1 MTLHSVAS
9 LYPDS
14 PTEAERQLMITWLDL
29 FRDTITCPSCQGHF
43 AELLTNYRAQ
53 FPNMLYS
60 RRDFMLF
67 TFRAHN
73 DVNKRISKPVYSTV
87 SECFDLLR
95 NNVKFNKSVTFRI
108 SYINRITQH
117 WRVFQDASGMTAMKR
132 IHQMKKIE
140 IQYMTPRSN
149 EFEVIIPEDVVIVN
163 IGAPTM
169 SNGPRP
175 MEAVNVETRMMLSG
189 GRFRL
194 RR

>member
-1 MTLHSVAS
+1 
-9 LYPDS
+9 
-14 PTEAERQLMITWLDL
+14 
-29 FRDTITCPSCQGHF
+29 
-43 AELLTNYRAQ
+43 
-53 FPNMLYS
+53 
-60 RRDFMLF
+60 
-67 TFRAHN
+67 
-73 DVNKRISKPVYSTV
+73 
-87 SECFDLLR
+87 
-95 NNVKFNKSVTFRI
+95 
-108 SYINRITQH
+108 
-117 WRVFQDASGMTAMKR
+117 VFQDASGMTAMKR

>member
-1 MTLHSVAS
+1 
-9 LYPDS
+9 
-14 PTEAERQLMITWLDL
+14 
-29 FRDTITCPSCQGHF
+29 
-43 AELLTNYRAQ
+43 
-53 FPNMLYS
+53 
-60 RRDFMLF
+60 MLF